1 MARSRLIRK
10 GLQAYGYSKNKIS
23 RQTIS
28 RMVHRSA
35 EKKKEEVK
43 KTVAEEIKQG
53 KRFTCTVDEWSCGPK
68 KVRELGVSLDT
79 KGRKI
84 SLGLV
89 KMVGSCP
96 AEAMER
102 LIIKKLDEFGVKLFR
117 DIVAI
122 ACDGCALMQKL
133 GKNLKTINQ
142 QLCLGHAIHLAVTKV
157 LYKKKAKQTE
167 PGPDPD
173 SGSEEDVGAGGEE
186 SDNLDVDDRFD
197 H

>member
-1 MARSRLIRK
+1 M
-10 GLQAYGYSKNKIS
+10 
-23 RQTIS
+23 
-28 RMVHRSA
+28 
-35 EKKKEEVK
+35 
-43 KTVAEEIKQG
+43 
-53 KRFTCTVDEWSCGPK
+53 DEWSCGPK

-157 LYKKKAKQTE
+157 LYKKKAQQTE
-167 PGPDPD
+167 PDPDP
-173 SGSEEDVGAGGEE
+173 GSEEDVVGAGGEE
-186 SDNLDVDDRFD
+186 SDIDEVDDRFD